1 MQALI
6 ASSHYN
12 DYTQEKV
19 SDMEKLID
27 ELLDPTTRSTPRRIE
42 EVQKEIQG
50 LQRGTAGWQL
60 GLELLKGSSSQLRF
74 YGALTLTIK
83 IRTDR

>member
-1 MQALI
+1 MQSLI
-6 ASSHYN
+6 APSNHN
-12 DYTQEKV
+12 DYTQQQMV
-19 SDMEKLID
+19 DMEQLID
-27 ELLDPTTRSTPRRIE
+27 ELLNPTTRSTPKRIE

-50 LQRGTAGWQL
+50 LQRDTAGWQL

-83 IRTDR
+83 IRTDW